1 MKIDSTKKLF
11 LTILGLIVG
20 YQLVELLDYI
30 KALLG

>member
-11 LTILGLIVG
+11 FAILGLIVG
-20 YQLVELLDYI
+20 YQLFELLDYI